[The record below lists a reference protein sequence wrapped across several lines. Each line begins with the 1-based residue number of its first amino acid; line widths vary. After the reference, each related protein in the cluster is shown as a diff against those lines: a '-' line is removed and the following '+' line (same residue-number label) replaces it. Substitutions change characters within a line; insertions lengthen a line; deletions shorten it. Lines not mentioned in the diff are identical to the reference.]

1 MLVNTNLRR
10 FNMNGNDI
18 AININLEKK
27 MNFLFN
33 YKYILFL
40 SYFFIFACSSVDSED
55 KLAENNKK
63 NVLKKEVQE
72 NSKGIV
78 LIDDNGK
85 LGDLFKSGNNEIG
98 SVNKFLWQASL
109 EVLSFLPISS
119 ADPFSGII
127 VFGKSKAPG
136 SSQSY
141 DATVYISDPALDAR
155 SLSVTVRSSN
165 GTISSAAKREIESA
179 ILSRARQLRLKE
191 LDL

>member
-1 MLVNTNLRR
+1 MNYLFKFKSLML
-10 FNMNGNDI
+10 FC
-18 AININLEKK
+18 AILQ
-27 MNFLFN
+27 
-33 YKYILFL
+33 
-40 SYFFIFACSSVDSED
+40 ACSTAEKTDID
-55 KLAENNKK
+55 KADAEKVTSTSTDQVKK
-63 NVLKKEVQE
+63 
-72 NSKGIV
+72 KGIV

-85 LGDLFKSGNNEIG
+85 LGDLFKSGGDEIG
-98 SVNKFLWQASL
+98 SVNKYLWQASI
-109 EVLSFLPISS
+109 EVLNFLPINS

-127 VFGKSKAPG
+127 VFGKGKAPG

>member
-1 MLVNTNLRR
+1 MNYLFKINTLLLLC
-10 FNMNGNDI
+10 
-18 AININLEKK
+18 ATLQ
-27 MNFLFN
+27 
-33 YKYILFL
+33 
-40 SYFFIFACSSVDSED
+40 ACSTAEKTDID
-55 KLAENNKK
+55 KAGAEKVTSTTIDQVKK
-63 NVLKKEVQE
+63 
-72 NSKGIV
+72 KGIV

-85 LGDLFKSGNNEIG
+85 LGDLFKSGSDEIG
-98 SVNKFLWQASL
+98 SVNKYLWQASI
-109 EVLSFLPISS
+109 EVLSFLPINS

-127 VFGKSKAPG
+127 VFGKGKAPG

>member
-1 MLVNTNLRR
+1 
-10 FNMNGNDI
+10 MNYLFKFKSFLLLC
-18 AININLEKK
+18 AILQ
-27 MNFLFN
+27 
-33 YKYILFL
+33 
-40 SYFFIFACSSVDSED
+40 ACSTAEKSDID
-55 KLAENNKK
+55 KATEEKVTSATTDQTKK
-63 NVLKKEVQE
+63 
-72 NSKGIV
+72 KGIV

-85 LGDLFKSGNNEIG
+85 LGDLFKIGSDEIG
-98 SVNKFLWQASL
+98 SVNKYLWQATI
-109 EVLSFLPISS
+109 EVLNFLPINS

-127 VFGKSKAPG
+127 VFSKGKAPG

-155 SLSVTVRSSN
+155 SLSVTVRSSD

>member
-1 MLVNTNLRR
+1 
-10 FNMNGNDI
+10 MNC
-18 AININLEKK
+18 
-27 MNFLFN
+27 LF
-33 YKYILFL
+33 KCMPLLLLCFILQ
-40 SYFFIFACSSVDSED
+40 ACSSAD
-55 KLAENNKK
+55 KTDIDNAGDEKITSNTTDQSKK
-63 NVLKKEVQE
+63 
-72 NSKGIV
+72 KGII

-85 LGDLFKSGNNEIG
+85 LGDLFKSGSDEIG
-98 SVNKFLWQASL
+98 SVNKYLWQASI
-109 EVLSFLPISS
+109 EVMSFLPINS

-127 VFGKSKAPG
+127 VFGKGKAPG

-165 GTISSAAKREIESA
+165 GTVSLEAKREIEQA

>member
-1 MLVNTNLRR
+1 MKLL
-10 FNMNGNDI
+10 FKCKSLLLI
-18 AININLEKK
+18 CAILQ
-27 MNFLFN
+27 
-33 YKYILFL
+33 
-40 SYFFIFACSSVDSED
+40 ACSIAGKTDIDKVED
-55 KLAENNKK
+55 EKVSSITTDQSKK
-63 NVLKKEVQE
+63 
-72 NSKGIV
+72 KGIV

-85 LGDLFKSGNNEIG
+85 LGDLFKSGGDEIG
-98 SVNKFLWQASL
+98 SVNKYLWQASI
-109 EVLSFLPISS
+109 EVLSFLPINS

-127 VFGKSKAPG
+127 VFGNGKAPG

-165 GTISSAAKREIESA
+165 GTVSSEAKLEIERA

>member
-1 MLVNTNLRR
+1 MSY
-10 FNMNGNDI
+10 
-18 AININLEKK
+18 
-27 MNFLFN
+27 LF
-33 YKYILFL
+33 KCKSLLLLCFILQ
-40 SYFFIFACSSVDSED
+40 ACSTAEKTDIDKTED
-55 KLAENNKK
+55 EKVTSTSTDQVKK
-63 NVLKKEVQE
+63 
-72 NSKGIV
+72 KGIV

-85 LGDLFKSGNNEIG
+85 LGDLFKSGGDEIG
-98 SVNKFLWQASL
+98 SVNKYLWQASI
-109 EVLSFLPISS
+109 EVLNFLPINS

-127 VFGKSKAPG
+127 VFGKGKAPG

>member
-1 MLVNTNLRR
+1 MNYLSKCKSLLIICLVLQ
-10 FNMNGNDI
+10 
-18 AININLEKK
+18 
-27 MNFLFN
+27 
-33 YKYILFL
+33 
-40 SYFFIFACSSVDSED
+40 ACSAAEKANIDEVD
-55 KLAENNKK
+55 AEKVTSTSTDQVKK
-63 NVLKKEVQE
+63 
-72 NSKGIV
+72 KGIV

-85 LGDLFKSGNNEIG
+85 LGDLFKSGGDEIG
-98 SVNKFLWQASL
+98 SVNKYLWQASL
-109 EVLSFLPISS
+109 EVLSFLPINS

-127 VFGKSKAPG
+127 VFGKGKASG

-165 GTISSAAKREIESA
+165 GTISSEAKREIELA

>member
-1 MLVNTNLRR
+1 MNYLFKFKSLLIICFILQACSTAEKTDIDKSDEEKVNTVKT
-10 FNMNGNDI
+10 DQT
-18 AININLEKK
+18 KK
-27 MNFLFN
+27 
-33 YKYILFL
+33 
-40 SYFFIFACSSVDSED
+40 
-55 KLAENNKK
+55 
-63 NVLKKEVQE
+63 
-72 NSKGIV
+72 KGIV

-85 LGDLFKSGNNEIG
+85 LGDIFKSGGDEIG
-98 SVNKFLWQASL
+98 SVNKYLWQASI
-109 EVLSFLPISS
+109 EVLNFLPINS

-127 VFGKSKAPG
+127 VFGKGKAPG

-155 SLSVTVRSSN
+155 SLSVTVRSSD